1 LSERDSFIR
10 EVSEEVRR
18 ERFATLLRRYG
29 WIGALVI
36 LVIVGGAG
44 FNEWRKAREQ
54 AAAEQAG
61 ETLRAA
67 YVVEPPAARADA
79 LGAAADEVA
88 GVRPVAR
95 IAQAGAL
102 LEAGD
107 RAGAASVLAS
117 VSEDSSLSPTYRD
130 LALLQRVTVLG
141 PDLDRTERLAA
152 LETLA
157 RPEGPFRALALEQRA
172 LARLEAGEYD
182 EARADLGAVLGE
194 PDLPEGLSSRAQQ
207 LLIAAGGSLP
217 GANGIGLERAPVP
230 GEEPPDAL
238 LPGNTVPGDTMPDA
252 LLPDAQQG
260 EAPAGAD
267 GARPGDAA
275 PPAGADG

>member
-1 LSERDSFIR
+1 MSEQDSFIR

-18 ERFATLLRRYG
+18 ERFSGLLRRYG

-61 ETLRAA
+61 ETLRSA
-67 YVVEPPAARADA
+67 YIVEPAAARAEA
-79 LGAAADEVA
+79 LGAAAEEISGA
-88 GVRPVAR
+88 RPVAR

-107 RAGAASVLAS
+107 RAGAAAVLAS
-117 VSEDSSLSPTYRD
+117 ISEDASLSPIYRD

-141 PDLDRTERLAA
+141 GELDRTERFAA

-157 RPEGPFRALALEQRA
+157 RQDGPFRALALEQRA

-182 EARADLGAVLGE
+182 EARADLEAVLGE
-194 PDLPEGLSSRAQQ
+194 PALPEGLASRAQQ

-217 GANGIGLERAPVP
+217 GSGGLAL
-230 GEEPPDAL
+230 EPAV
-238 LPGNTVPGDTMPDA
+238 LPG
-252 LLPDAQQG
+252 G
-260 EAPAGAD
+260 EAPVGAVPGAD
-267 GARPGDAA
+267 G
-275 PPAGADG
+275 